1 METPKIYIVNLS
13 SYNNGNTRGKWY
25 ELPVDIGRVN
35 RELQLDLEH
44 GEEYA
49 IHDFENFYGF
59 SVGEYSSISEL
70 NDYAEKLEE
79 ISDLD
84 HIKEFLEI
92 YSIEDIIS
100 FKDDLEFVEAED
112 DEDLAAELVAQ
123 MGGVETLSQATLEQ
137 YFNYAAY
144 GRDLAISD
152 YSQTSHGYVRNI

>member
-1 METPKIYIVNLS
+1 

-25 ELPVDIGRVN
+25 ELPVDIGRVE
-35 RELQLDLEH
+35 RELQLDPEH

-92 YSIEDIIS
+92 YSIDDIIS
-100 FKDDLEFVEAED
+100 CKDDLEFVEAED

-123 MGGVETLSQATLEQ
+123 MGGVETLNQATLEQ
-137 YFNYAAY
+137 YLNYAAY

>member
-25 ELPVDIGRVN
+25 ELPVDMGRVE
-35 RELQLDLEH
+35 RELQLDPEH

-92 YSIEDIIS
+92 YSIDDIIS
-100 FKDDLEFVEAED
+100 CKDDLEFVEAED

-137 YFNYAAY
+137 YFNYVAY

>member
-1 METPKIYIVNLS
+1 METPKVYIVNLS

-25 ELPVDIGRVN
+25 ELPVDMSRVE
-35 RELQLDLEH
+35 RELKLDPEH

-59 SVGEYSSISEL
+59 SVGKYSSISEL

-84 HIKEFLEI
+84 NINEFLEA
-92 YSIEDIIS
+92 YSIDDIIS
-100 FKDDLEFVEAED
+100 NKDDLEFVEAED

-123 MGGVETLSQATLEQ
+123 MGGVETLSQSTLER
-137 YFNYAAY
+137 YFSYAAY

-152 YSQTSHGYVRNI
+152 YSQISHGYIRNI

>member
-25 ELPVDIGRVN
+25 ELPVDIGRVE
-35 RELQLDLEH
+35 RELQLNPEH

-92 YSIEDIIS
+92 YSIEDVIS
-100 FKDDLEFVEAED
+100 SKDDLEFVE
-112 DEDLAAELVAQ
+112 
-123 MGGVETLSQATLEQ
+123 TNYIKSQE
-137 YFNYAAY
+137 
-144 GRDLAISD
+144 
-152 YSQTSHGYVRNI
+152 

>member
-1 METPKIYIVNLS
+1 M
-13 SYNNGNTRGKWY
+13 
-25 ELPVDIGRVN
+25 GRVE
-35 RELQLDLEH
+35 RELQLDPEH

-92 YSIEDIIS
+92 YSIDDIIS
-100 FKDDLEFVEAED
+100 CKDDLEFVEAED

-123 MGGVETLSQATLEQ
+123 MGGVETLNQATLGQ
-137 YFNYAAY
+137 AFNYAAY

>member
-35 RELQLDLEH
+35 RELQLDPEH

-59 SVGEYSSISEL
+59 SVGEYSSINEL
-70 NDYAEKLEE
+70 NDYAKKLEE

-84 HIKEFLEI
+84 NLNEFLEA
-92 YSIEDIIS
+92 YSIDDVIS
-100 FKDDLEFVEAED
+100 YKDELEFVEAED
-112 DEDLAAELVAQ
+112 EKNLAAELVAQ
-123 MGGVETLSQATLEQ
+123 MGGVETLSQETLEQ
-137 YFNYAAY
+137 YFNFAAY

-152 YSQTSHGYVRNI
+152 YSQTSHGYIRNI